1 MLGTTSLWINTMNR
15 SLTLRPLAHWLAS
28 AAAVLALGSALA
40 VATAGLSAAQAQN
53 TTAAV
58 ERPFPANAVFGTVVI
73 GESPAATVDGKPVR
87 TAPGLRIF
95 DPENR
100 LVHAHQVQG
109 QKVKVRY
116 VIEPATGFLQT
127 VWILAPHE
135 LPKTRW
141 FGLSSS

>member
-1 MLGTTSLWINTMNR
+1 MNR
-15 SLTLRPLAHWLAS
+15 SPSLNTLRHWIAS
-28 AAAVLALGSALA
+28 AAAALALGGTLTLG
-40 VATAGLSAAQAQN
+40 TACFFVAQAQN

-58 ERPFPANAVFGTVVI
+58 ARPFPANAVFGTVVI
-73 GESPAATVDGKPVR
+73 GESPQSTVDGKPVR
-87 TAPGLRIF
+87 TAPGLRVF
-95 DPENR
+95 DAQNR

-109 QKVKVRY
+109 QKFKVRY